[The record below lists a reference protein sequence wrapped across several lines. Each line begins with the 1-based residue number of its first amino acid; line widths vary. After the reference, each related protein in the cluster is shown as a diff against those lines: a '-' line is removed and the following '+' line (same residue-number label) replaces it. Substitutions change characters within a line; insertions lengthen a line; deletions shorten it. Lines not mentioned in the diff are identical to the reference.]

1 MNGTDNGGYINGSGD
16 NRERVAILDAG
27 AQYGK
32 VRGCLLYVVAIYLS
46 IMHNFLSSEKN

>member
-46 IMHNFLSSEKN
+46 KNVQFFIF